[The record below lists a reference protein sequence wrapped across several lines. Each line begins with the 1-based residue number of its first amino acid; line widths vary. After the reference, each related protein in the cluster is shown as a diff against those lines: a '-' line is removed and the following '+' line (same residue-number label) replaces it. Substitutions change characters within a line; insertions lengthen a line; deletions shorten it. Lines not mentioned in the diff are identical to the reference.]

1 MTHIQVFSVWTFMLF
16 YKKLDQEFQKE
27 EDAKIE
33 LVPNKKLQKKKLCN
47 FSSKNTKALFLIESL
62 NIFMA

>member
-1 MTHIQVFSVWTFMLF
+1 MLY
-16 YKKLDQEFQKE
+16 YKKLVQEYLKE

-33 LVPNKKLQKKKLCN
+33 LELNKKLQKKKLCN

-62 NIFMA
+62 NIFIA

>member
-47 FSSKNTKALFLIESL
+47 FSNKNMKGLF
-62 NIFMA
+62 